1 VIRGVLQGAPQSL
14 PRMAGNSIQREI
26 PPMSGSSN
34 PTAAKVEHIDVT
46 YDWELCVWARHFN
59 TSEKSV
65 KEAVAAVGNRADRV
79 RDHLA
84 TRRDRASER
93 PSSR

>member
-1 VIRGVLQGAPQSL
+1 
-14 PRMAGNSIQREI
+14 
-26 PPMSGSSN
+26 MSGTSRN
-34 PTAAKVEHIDVT
+34 TGAKVDHIDVT

-59 TSEKSV
+59 TSQKSV

-79 RDHLA
+79 REHLA
-84 TRRDRASER
+84 MKRERAGER

>member
-1 VIRGVLQGAPQSL
+1 
-14 PRMAGNSIQREI
+14 
-26 PPMSGSSN
+26 MSVSSKTTN
-34 PTAAKVEHIDVT
+34 GEKVEHIDVT

-65 KEAVAAVGNRADRV
+65 KEAVAAVGSRADRV
-79 RDHLA
+79 REHLNLK
-84 TRRDRASER
+84 RQQASER

>member
-1 VIRGVLQGAPQSL
+1 
-14 PRMAGNSIQREI
+14 
-26 PPMSGSSN
+26 MSGITSRN
-34 PTAAKVEHIDVT
+34 KNGDKVDHIDVT

-79 RDHLA
+79 REHLA
-84 TRRDRASER
+84 TRREQASER
-93 PSSR
+93 PSLR

>member
-1 VIRGVLQGAPQSL
+1 
-14 PRMAGNSIQREI
+14 
-26 PPMSGSSN
+26 MSGIDSGKTN
-34 PTAAKVEHIDVT
+34 GAKVEHIDVT

-65 KEAVAAVGNRADRV
+65 KEAVAAVGSRADRV
-79 RDHLA
+79 REHLSMKRGQA
-84 TRRDRASER
+84 AER

>member
-1 VIRGVLQGAPQSL
+1 
-14 PRMAGNSIQREI
+14 
-26 PPMSGSSN
+26 MSDSASRNTTG
-34 PTAAKVEHIDVT
+34 AKVDHIDVT

-59 TSEKSV
+59 TSQKSV

-79 RDHLA
+79 REHLA
-84 TRRDRASER
+84 ARRQQASER